1 MLRISFM
8 TSAVIQPDV
17 LCVGHASYDLVFQ
30 VSRHPLP
37 DEKMFAEGFTR
48 CGGGPAANAAVTVAR
63 LGLQAAFSGY
73 LGRDI
78 FGEEHLAELH
88 AAGVITDW
96 LVRGD
101 TPTPLSAVFVKP
113 DGARALVTHKA
124 QTGYTA
130 AGAVDFSACRPKVML
145 FDGHEP
151 LLSEPLAERA
161 RAEGV
166 PTVLDAGSLHQ
177 GTETLMKRV
186 DHLVAS
192 EKFARQ
198 VSGAT
203 DPFQALEMLADFAPT
218 VVVTLGE
225 RGLVW
230 KTADGSRG
238 TLPAIPVNAIDT
250 TGAGDSFH
258 GAYAAALAER
268 QDWQSTLRFASAVA
282 ALCCTR
288 AGARLGIPRR
298 REVEELLAGI
308 RVNSRTA

>member
-1 MLRISFM
+1 M
-8 TSAVIQPDV
+8 TSAVIRPDV

-37 DEKMFAEGFTR
+37 DEKMFAEGFIR

-63 LGLQAAFSGY
+63 LGLKAAFSGY
-73 LGRDI
+73 LGRDL
-78 FGEEHLAELH
+78 FGEEHVAELN
-88 AAGVITDW
+88 AAGILTDW

-101 TPTPLSAVFVKP
+101 APTPLSAVFVKP

-124 QTGYTA
+124 QTDYLES
-130 AGAVDFSACRPKVML
+130 GAVDFSACRPQVVL

-177 GTETLMKRV
+177 GTEMLMKRV

-203 DPFQALEMLADFAPT
+203 DPRQALEKLAEFAPT

-230 KTADGSRG
+230 KTADGTRG
-238 TLPAIPVNAIDT
+238 SLPAVPVNAIDT

-258 GAYAAALAER
+258 GAYAAALAEG
-268 QDWQSTLRFASAVA
+268 QDWSATLRFASAVA

-288 AGARLGIPRR
+288 IGARLGIPGR
-298 REVEELLAGI
+298 REVEELLSGTG
-308 RVNSRTA
+308 VNSRAA

>member
-8 TSAVIQPDV
+8 TSAVIRPDV

-37 DEKMFAEGFTR
+37 DEKMFADGFNR

-63 LGLQAAFSGY
+63 LGLKAAFSGY
-73 LGRDI
+73 LGRDL
-78 FGEEHLAELH
+78 FGDEHAAELR
-88 AAGVITDW
+88 AAGVLTDW
-96 LVRGD
+96 LARGD
-101 TPTPLSAVFVKP
+101 APTPVSAVFVKP
-113 DGARALVTHKA
+113 GGARALVTHKA
-124 QTGYTA
+124 RTTHLES
-130 AGAVDFSACRPKVML
+130 GAVDFSACRPKVML

-161 RAEGV
+161 RAEGI

-177 GTETLMKRV
+177 GTEMLMQRV

-198 VSGAT
+198 VSGTT
-203 DPFQALEMLADFAPT
+203 DPHCAINMLADCAPV

-225 RGLVW
+225 RGLLW
-230 KTADGSRG
+230 KTAGGARG
-238 TLPAIPVNAIDT
+238 ALPAIPVNAIDT

-258 GAYAAALAER
+258 GAYAAALAEG
-268 QDWQSTLRFASAVA
+268 QGWQSTLRFASAAA

-288 AGARLGIPRR
+288 AGARLGIPSRG
-298 REVEELLAGI
+298 EVEALLARIG
-308 RVNSRTA
+308 

>member
-1 MLRISFM
+1 M
-8 TSAVIQPDV
+8 TATVIRPDV

-63 LGLQAAFSGY
+63 LGLKAAFSGY
-73 LGRDI
+73 LGRDL
-78 FGEEHLAELH
+78 FGEEHVAELH
-88 AAGVITDW
+88 AAGVLTDW

-101 TPTPLSAVFVKP
+101 APTPLSAVFVKP

-124 QTGYTA
+124 QTAYLDSDA
-130 AGAVDFSACRPKVML
+130 ADFSSCCPKVIL

-151 LLSEPLAERA
+151 LLSEPLARRA
-161 RAEGV
+161 RATGI
-166 PTVLDAGSLHQ
+166 PAVLDAGSLHQ
-177 GTETLMKRV
+177 GTEMLMKRV

-192 EKFARQ
+192 EKFALQ
-198 VSGAT
+198 ISGAA
-203 DPFQALEMLADFAPT
+203 DPQRALETLAEFAPT
-218 VVVTLGE
+218 VVITLGE

-230 KTADGSRG
+230 KSAGGARG
-238 TLPAIPVNAIDT
+238 ELPAIPVNAIDT
-250 TGAGDSFH
+250 TGAGDCFH

-268 QDWQSTLRFASAVA
+268 QDWQSTLRFASAAA

-288 AGARLGIPRR
+288 AGARRGIPDR
-298 REVEELLAGI
+298 REVEDLLAG
-308 RVNSRTA
+308 VEAWSRTA